1 MTSTQS
7 FKLWLRTFKRYRES
21 KGGKWWKVRSYDI
34 PFVKGEP
41 NYLWLHESDNFSWP
55 ENDGLFMDDI
65 EWFRFK
71 GEYGEGIGFYSN
83 GCMENTPTED
93 YTKWV
98 IPEIPEKVEELKQST
113 IVLEN
118 NSKLKFL
125 KTSSHNSKL
134 ISILK
139 KEKS

>member
-1 MTSTQS
+1 MTNTQS
-7 FKLWLRTFKRYRES
+7 FKLWLRTFKQYRES
-21 KGGKWWKVRSYDI
+21 KGGKWWKVRSYNEPVI
-34 PFVKGEP
+34 KVEP
-41 NYLWLHESDNFSWP
+41 NYIWLHESDNFSWP

-83 GCMENTPTED
+83 GCTEGTPTED

-98 IPEIPEKVEELKQST
+98 IPEIPEKVEELNQNN

-118 NSKLKFL
+118 KSKIKFLTTHNRNSKLVSLFK
-125 KTSSHNSKL
+125 SK
-134 ISILK
+134 
-139 KEKS
+139 E